1 MFKTIRVSSS
11 KERDCMRI
19 ILLWLGKTNRK
30 SGLFCSWFLNRKI
43 PGKSAGHF
51 TDEKQRECHKTQA
64 VYN

>member
-1 MFKTIRVSSS
+1 
-11 KERDCMRI
+11 MRI